1 MRRTASALVAT
12 ATGIALL
19 VGVRAQSAG
28 AFSASASA
36 PPRTGREA
44 AGASGSRPGADPTV
58 GTGAAGHYVGSA
70 VGTRYGT
77 VQVEAVLRGG
87 RLTDVTVLQRT
98 QGRRSDQVDS
108 HALPVLR
115 AEALAAQGPHIDA
128 VSGASYTS
136 AAYIQSLQA
145 ALDQAGLGSH

>member
-1 MRRTASALVAT
+1 MRRTTSALVAT

-28 AFSASASA
+28 AFGASASA
-36 PPRTGREA
+36 PHRTG
-44 AGASGSRPGADPTV
+44 ADATAPV
-58 GTGAAGHYVGSA
+58 GLGAAGHYVGSA
-70 VGTRYGT
+70 VATRYGT
-77 VQVEAVLRGG
+77 VQVEAVLAAG

-98 QGRRSDQVDS
+98 QGRRSDQVDA

-115 AEALAAQGPHIDA
+115 AEALAAQGTRIDA

-136 AAYIQSLQA
+136 SAYIRSLQA
-145 ALDQAGLGSH
+145 ALDRAAAR